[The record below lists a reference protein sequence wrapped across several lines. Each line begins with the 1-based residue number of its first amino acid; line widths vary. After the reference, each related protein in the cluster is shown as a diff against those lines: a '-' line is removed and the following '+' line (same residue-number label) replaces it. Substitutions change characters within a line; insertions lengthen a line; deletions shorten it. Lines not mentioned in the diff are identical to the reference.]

1 MLTALHVTLP
11 HRRDRDS
18 QQHLPNRCLVVNE
31 ATCEAS
37 LISTEASLKYASGA
51 ANESYESKSRFR
63 FGHVAISPHHG
74 NVFVTQVAPLLYD
87 LCRVFL
93 CSSCSN
99 ESGMESRPLTPTTK
113 TTTTAGSD
121 SNGPGI
127 SQKRWD
133 TMTARTCRRICRK
146 TWSMSR
152 TVIIYGSH
160 SATERR
166 ALFLHLAKAISL
178 ALIQETSAMG
188 TETPE
193 KNTCEVSFSLV
204 DLYHA
209 WGVGDALDPNAVMHD
224 SIQLQRL
231 KREEPRRSINEPK
244 GMDFVEPTRHTLEDR
259 DSVSTCL
266 LRALQRVDPPRALR
280 TNAEKEDHA
289 VKSTLVLTFI
299 ISRDSKCRVGV
310 SRRRNVHSAKNEKI
324 NGRQRDGFS
333 KEARF
338 HLILLPDS
346 TAAAHGKQG
355 AQELGALAGALQA
368 CTQWQNEMI
377 SAEEEEEEEEEEDE
391 ARTQCANY
399 VTATDRHM
407 DASFFT
413 TKSTPPQFSWVPLRE
428 SPLLLYLFESTIYYS
443 HQLLQSLRNL
453 RLSKERR
460 RLFSERS
467 HSGSSSISTHSQNA
481 ARVVSFSANTS
492 MEQSSCWMNTDTN
505 SANVIQCIA
514 AGIGQCLLIVC
525 VNSGWDQY
533 YQARSAFLFAQRAT
547 NQFGQPDMSS
557 NSQTADLSCIFST
570 EHGKDNP
577 HKAATPTLT
586 ETQPLQQLRQ
596 QQRLHES
603 FLSLEKTGSE
613 VERQLWSSPRRREK
627 TEPRRPQAEDSQVSE
642 LPPSE
647 IAVIECEDIASM
659 DDKDVPSHNLSPP
672 TPSQGMEMNPI
683 QQKVKSKTGLV
694 TRITGPA
701 LSLPEQNTH
710 AYPVRQLFRCNQD
723 DPKGA
728 INKVLE
734 ENDEGNANKSWKQ
747 PETVRENR
755 IYPNYSG
762 LCESPSSTKGVNPGS
777 VPEASSTMVDDVL
790 QKQGLLLQENERLRA
805 LLVTLSSQQADAGR
819 EQRESTRLKDVCD
832 VTLLESRRAARSSD
846 LNELRRALSITT
858 KKARIL
864 QKTLSR
870 SMDENR
876 KLRRLIHSQMKK
888 CCVEFSRIAHGTPA
902 EQGSNTSKVAE
913 ERIYRWEMLLEDMM
927 KQILRSVRGDSFV
940 GSDDDN
946 EEREE
951 KNETTRTGDGG
962 RFGSQRPQVKS
973 KENSSLANCGCAH
986 LQDGRQPCSSRDGSH
1001 QFIHRGADFSPSEKA
1016 QGRDCQ
1022 AFERNTEVEAAVN
1035 SPPYRKIDVQ
1045 LTQLLHI
1052 AYRLFLGESS
1062 SANDGDDDHSVS
1074 GGNMHK
1080 APEGAEVQGCN
1091 RTHCSF
1097 SRSVLDILSP
1107 HQLGARAKDG
1117 RTEEEEEEEEG
1128 RPVCERRPKT
1138 ELCWR
1143 CHSSRRTRCNAAY
1156 TKFLEILRSLRSHMA
1171 TNGSFVSDSYP
1182 QGMEEAEEKDEIN
1195 GSDSAALSRHARV
1208 SSFHSRF
1215 RETWAGASPAGT
1227 PSRDEGTLL
1236 LKARQLSDSL
1246 QKRTNDRV
1254 NEQTAVK
1261 YMQSELDK
1269 EREWRRQLQD
1279 ELLRLRLRLSRCES
1293 KFDFI
1298 DETVKPK
1305 LSKEIAQLEQKISE
1319 RKRQEETVRKRRAT
1333 FMSEIQK
1340 RLQKVVYEND
1350 LRPLPSSAASFLLS
1364 PRRL

>member
-1 MLTALHVTLP
+1 MLTALHITLP
-11 HRRDRDS
+11 HRRDHRDS

-51 ANESYESKSRFR
+51 AHELYESRSRFR

-74 NVFVTQVAPLLYD
+74 NIFVTQVAPLIYD

-93 CSSCSN
+93 RPLCSN
-99 ESGMESRPLTPTTK
+99 EPRMESRPLTPTTE
-113 TTTTAGSD
+113 TTTAAGSD
-121 SNGPGI
+121 SSGPGI
-127 SQKRWD
+127 SQKGLD
-133 TMTARTCRRICRK
+133 TVTARRCRRICKK

-166 ALFLHLAKAISL
+166 ALFLHLAKATSL

-188 TETPE
+188 TETLE

-231 KREEPRRSINEPK
+231 KREEPRRSLNEPK
-244 GMDFVEPTRHTLEDR
+244 GMDFVEPTRQTLEDR

-266 LRALQRVDPPRALR
+266 LRALQRIDPPRALR

-299 ISRDSKCRVGV
+299 ISRNSRCRVGV
-310 SRRRNVHSAKNEKI
+310 PQPRNVHSAKSEKLK
-324 NGRQRDGFS
+324 GWQRDGFP

-355 AQELGALAGALQA
+355 AKELGALAGALQA
-368 CTQWQNEMI
+368 CTIWQNEMF
-377 SAEEEEEEEEEEDE
+377 SAEEEEEEEDD

-407 DASFFT
+407 DASFST
-413 TKSTPPQFSWVPLRE
+413 TTSTPPQFSWVPLRE

-460 RLFSERS
+460 RLFSDRS
-467 HSGSSSISTHSQNA
+467 PSGSSNISTHSQNA
-481 ARVVSFSANTS
+481 ARVVSFSTNTS
-492 MEQSSCWMNTDTN
+492 MEKGSCWMSTDTN
-505 SANVIQCIA
+505 STNVIQCIA

-547 NQFGQPDMSS
+547 NQFGQPYMSS
-557 NSQTADLSCIFST
+557 NSKTADVSSIFST
-570 EHGKDNP
+570 EHGKGDP
-577 HKAATPTLT
+577 HKEATPTLT
-586 ETQPLQQLRQ
+586 EIQPPQQLRQ
-596 QQRLHES
+596 KQRLHES
-603 FLSLEKTGSE
+603 FLSLEKTGTE

-627 TEPRRPQAEDSQVSE
+627 TEPRRPQAEDSPVFE

-647 IAVIECEDIASM
+647 VAAIESEDIVGR
-659 DDKDVPSHNLSPP
+659 DGNDVPSHNLSPP
-672 TPSQGMEMNPI
+672 TPSQGIGMNPI
-683 QQKVKSKTGLV
+683 QQQVKSKTGLV
-694 TRITGPA
+694 TKITGPT
-701 LSLPEQNTH
+701 LSLPERNTSP
-710 AYPVRQLFRCNQD
+710 YPVQQLFRCNQD

-728 INKVLE
+728 INKVVDESGE
-734 ENDEGNANKSWKQ
+734 ENASNSWDQ
-747 PETVRENR
+747 PETARKNQ
-755 IYPNYSG
+755 IYPKYSG
-762 LCESPSSTKGVNPGS
+762 LCESPSSTKGVNLGP
-777 VPEASSTMVDDVL
+777 VPEASSTTINDVL

-805 LLVTLSSQQADAGR
+805 LLVTLSSRQAEAGR
-819 EQRESTRLKDVCD
+819 EQRESTTLKDVCD
-832 VTLLESRRAARSSD
+832 ITLLESRKAARSSD
-846 LNELRRALSITT
+846 LDELRTALSITT
-858 KKARIL
+858 KKARTL

-870 SMDENR
+870 SIDENR
-876 KLRRLIHSQMKK
+876 KMRRLIHSQMKK
-888 CCVEFSRIAHGTPA
+888 CCVEFSRIAQGTPA
-902 EQGSNTSKVAE
+902 EQGPNGSTVAE
-913 ERIYRWEMLLEDMM
+913 ERIYRWEMLLENTV
-927 KQILRSVRGDSFV
+927 KQILRSVRGGSFL

-951 KNETTRTGDGG
+951 EKEATRTGDGN
-962 RFGSQRPQVKS
+962 RFSSKRLQVKN

-986 LQDGRQPCSSRDGSH
+986 LQDGRQPCSSCNGSH
-1001 QFIHRGADFSPSEKA
+1001 QFINGGADLSLDEKA
-1016 QGRDCQ
+1016 QGRNCR
-1022 AFERNTEVEAAVN
+1022 AFKRDAEVEDAVN

-1045 LTQLLHI
+1045 LSQLLHI
-1052 AYRLFLGESS
+1052 AYSLFLGESS
-1062 SANDGDDDHSVS
+1062 SANDDDDDHSVS

-1080 APEGAEVQGCN
+1080 AAEGAEVEGCN
-1091 RTHCSF
+1091 RTHCSL

-1107 HQLGARAKDG
+1107 HQQGTRAKDE
-1117 RTEEEEEEEEG
+1117 RAEEEEEEKW
-1128 RPVCERRPKT
+1128 RLVCKRRPET
-1138 ELCWR
+1138 EVCWR

-1156 TKFLEILRSLRSHMA
+1156 TKFLEILRFLRSHL
-1171 TNGSFVSDSYP
+1171 TINGSFASDSYR
-1182 QGMEEAEEKDEIN
+1182 QGMKEEEEKEEIN
-1195 GSDSAALSRHARV
+1195 GRDSASPSRHARV
-1208 SSFHSRF
+1208 SSLHSRF
-1215 RETWAGASPAGT
+1215 REKLADGSPAGAS
-1227 PSRDEGTLL
+1227 SRDGGALL

-1254 NEQTAVK
+1254 NEQAAVQ

-1279 ELLRLRLRLSRCES
+1279 ELLRLRLCLSKCES

-1305 LSKEIAQLEQKISE
+1305 LSKDIAQLEQKISE
-1319 RKRQEETVRKRRAT
+1319 RKRQEETVRKRRAM

-1350 LRPLPSSAASFLLS
+1350 LTLLPSSSSSFLLS